1 MEGILVC
8 DIKEFS
14 DDCRKIVG
22 LCSSRFL
29 FNSYCDGN
37 QSELNIRKKEK
48 ENWKEISLNVA
59 TLHKLSRANVLTDI
73 YIA

>member
-14 DDCRKIVG
+14 DDCRNIVS

-29 FNSYCDGN
+29 FNSYCGGN
-37 QSELNIRKKEK
+37 QSELNIRRKEK
-48 ENWKEISLNVA
+48 EN
-59 TLHKLSRANVLTDI
+59 
-73 YIA
+73 